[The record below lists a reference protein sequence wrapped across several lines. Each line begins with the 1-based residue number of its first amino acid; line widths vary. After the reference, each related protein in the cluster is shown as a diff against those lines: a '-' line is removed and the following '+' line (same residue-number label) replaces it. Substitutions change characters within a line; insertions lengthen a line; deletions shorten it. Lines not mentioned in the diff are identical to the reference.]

1 MLQRTCMLVITLAC
15 LLTPGVVAATT
26 ILVPSG
32 QPTIQQGINVATEGD
47 TVLVAS
53 GTYTGSLNRDLDF
66 GGTNLSL
73 ISESGQGFT
82 DIDCDYL
89 GRGFFFHSGE
99 DTTSVVRGFSIT
111 NAVADTGAG
120 AYCVNGS
127 SPRFEECTFT
137 DNTAQNRGGGLRCDA
152 SSPIVRYCE
161 FSLNV
166 VDEPTLRS
174 AYGGGMCFL
183 SGSSPLIV
191 DTDFIENLAY
201 GGGGIYSNNSSPQLV
216 RCDFT
221 GNLVEDYGVG
231 GGVMLNNSDGA
242 VFTDCGFWGNGVAT
256 CVGGAIRS
264 DYSAITVTDC
274 VFVDNISGTGGGLRM
289 SGANSTTV
297 TGCTFIGNTGSWS
310 AAGAIQCLFDASP
323 TITNCTIVG
332 NGKHQVWCQ
341 GASPT
346 LEYCILAFAP
356 TGLAV
361 LCDEGTETPSISHC
375 FVFGNAEGD
384 SLCGGNY
391 HDNEYV
397 NPLLCDWEMDDVTL
411 CADSPCLPGATWP
424 SLVGAQDAGCAAC
437 GTAVEEMSW
446 GVIKAMYL
454 TR

>member
-1 MLQRTCMLVITLAC
+1 MLQRTRMPAIVLAC
-15 LLTPGVVAATT
+15 LLIPGIVAAAT
-26 ILVPSG
+26 ILVPSE
-32 QPTIQQGINVATEGD
+32 QPTIQQGIDAANPGD
-47 TVLVAS
+47 TVLVAA

-73 ISESGQGFT
+73 ISESGQGYT
-82 DIDCDYL
+82 EIDCDYM

-99 DTTSVVRGFSIT
+99 DTSSVVCGFTIT
-111 NAVADTGAG
+111 AAIADTGAG

-137 DNTAQNRGGGLRCDA
+137 DNTAQKRGGGLCCDA

-166 VDEPTLRS
+166 VNEPTRSS
-174 AYGGGMCFL
+174 AYGGGMSCL
-183 SGSSPLIV
+183 SGSSPLIA

-216 RCDFT
+216 RCEFA

-242 VFTDCGFWGNGVAT
+242 SFTDCTFLENGVAT
-256 CVGGAIRS
+256 CVGGAIRA

-274 VFVDNISGTGGGLRM
+274 VFVDNISGTGGGLRIT
-289 SGANSTTV
+289 GVNPTTV

-310 AAGAIQCLFDASP
+310 AAGAIQCLSDASP

-332 NGKHQVWCQ
+332 NDKHQVWCQ
-341 GASPT
+341 SASPT

-356 TGLAV
+356 SGLAV
-361 LCDEGTETPSISHC
+361 YCDDGIETPSISHC

-391 HDNEYV
+391 HDNVYV

-424 SLVGAQDAGCAAC
+424 SLVGSEEEGCPAC
-437 GTAVEEMSW
+437 GTAVEATSW